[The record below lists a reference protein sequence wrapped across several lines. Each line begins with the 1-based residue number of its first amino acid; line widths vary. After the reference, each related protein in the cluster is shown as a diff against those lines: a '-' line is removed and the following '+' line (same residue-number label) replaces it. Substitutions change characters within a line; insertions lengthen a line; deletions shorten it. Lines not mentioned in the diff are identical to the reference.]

1 MRERKRNKN
10 INTNTTSTESTS
22 LSSSFVLSLCQT
34 NYQLQNAS
42 SLSRTISSFFLPLI
56 NPYVMS
62 PRSKARCMRS
72 SVTISRMVLYQI
84 LGPAKT
90 TGHGS
95 QTPTQMECRHEAMVF
110 LTQFSPRT
118 FSMALVFRINRS
130 YSSQETKYGCAHSSY
145 KNCKFFFSSSVNGF
159 FVSSA
164 SRWHQVATTRT
175 PPGFNTRIISSTYF
189 FLAISQAL
197 KETNGYVK
205 SIEPFSDDFQ
215 YCDHLI
221 AKDILEHIE
230 YEHIDKQMEILRSKC
245 ETIFAVIPLGDGKK
259 YLIPAYELDKSHH
272 IRESKE
278 WWHDKFK
285 KAGFFNINVTT
296 ELGPFKANWAEVN
309 SKGNLLVIGS

>member
-1 MRERKRNKN
+1 MEKDFFDK
-10 INTNTTSTESTS
+10 SYYESGPQS
-22 LSSSFVLSLCQT
+22 EKS
-34 NYQLQNAS
+34 
-42 SLSRTISSFFLPLI
+42 
-56 NPYVMS
+56 
-62 PRSKARCMRS
+62 
-72 SVTISRMVLYQI
+72 LYQNYRWMPELTI
-84 LGPAKT
+84 PLAHHIIQSMGIM
-90 TGHGS
+90 HD
-95 QTPTQMECRHEAMVF
+95 QTVMDF
-110 LTQFSPRT
+110 
-118 FSMALVFRINRS
+118 
-130 YSSQETKYGCAHSSY
+130 GCAKGY
-145 KNCKFFFSSSVNGF
+145 LVNAMRLLGIEAYGVD
-159 FVSSA
+159 VSE
-164 SRWHQVATTRT
+164 
-175 PPGFNTRIISSTYF
+175 Y
-189 FLAISQAL
+189 AISQAL

-205 SIEPFSDDFQ
+205 SIEPFSDNFQ

-245 ETIFAVIPLGDGKK
+245 ETIFAVIPLGNGKK